1 MLLKHTTDT
10 SMTTGTC
17 TEFHP
22 NLKSEKSTDRF
33 FIDFEINN
41 NVARITEL

>member
-1 MLLKHTTDT
+1 MVPKHTTDT

-22 NLKSEKSTDRF
+22 NLKSEKSTGRF
-33 FIDFEINN
+33 FIDFEINIKIEIN
-41 NVARITEL
+41 M